1 MLRKNTLN
9 IKPIEIKK
17 WNQFLDFFR
26 VSLKKLFENKN
37 NEAIL
42 FSELV
47 NSSYFWKKSIIHDN
61 WQKNLHQFL
70 QNIGHNPH
78 LLDSNIQKH
87 LLLEQ
92 QNMSIKDYHLD
103 DLSFT
108 TWLHSMSIELMIED
122 LQSYLWSKKEIFLVD
137 IFSWTYSIPGVII
150 PFQNAFWL
158 IWYLWIDLQDALSYE
173 STQKA
178 LLQAE
183 QEWLYTWFLQTDA
196 YSGLRL
202 LPDHSV
208 DVLLIN
214 WVDYTITSEEYM
226 WKVMMQAKRILKHD
240 GVIGWISNWFFYSP
254 SRIDTYLAWYH
265 IKHIWANSYC
275 MK

>member
-26 VSLKKLFENKN
+26 VNLKKLFENKN

-47 NSSYFWKKSIIHDN
+47 NSSYFWKKSTIHDN

-122 LQSYLWSKKEIFLVD
+122 LQSYLWSKKDIFLVD
-137 IFSWTYSIPGVII
+137 LFSWTYSIPGVII

-183 QEWLYTWFLQTDA
+183 QEWLYTWFFYKQM
-196 YSGLRL
+196 
-202 LPDHSV
+202 
-208 DVLLIN
+208 LIL
-214 WVDYTITSEEYM
+214 VCDCSLIIALM
-226 WKVMMQAKRILKHD
+226 
-240 GVIGWISNWFFYSP
+240 FY
-254 SRIDTYLAWYH
+254 
-265 IKHIWANSYC
+265 
-275 MK
+275 